1 MSLDRF
7 IEKQE
12 LYYNTALNEIKN
24 GKKVSHW
31 MWYIFP
37 QLKDLGRSYTSKY
50 YGIEDL
56 KEAKAYLENE
66 LLREHLMEITSEL
79 LKLDGNIESILG
91 FPDNLKLNSSMTLFY
106 YASYI
111 ELFKDVVD
119 KFYDGNF
126 DEFTKN
132 IIKK

>member
-1 MSLDRF
+1 MSVDRF
-7 IEKQE
+7 IDKQE
-12 LYYNTALNEIKN
+12 MYYDIALNEIKN

-37 QLKDLGRSYTSKY
+37 QLKELGRSYTSKY

-56 KEAKAYLENE
+56 LEAKEYLQND
-66 LLREHLMEITSEL
+66 LLREHLLEITKEL
-79 LKLDGNIESILG
+79 LKQDKDIESILG

-106 YASYI
+106 LASNQ
-111 ELFKDVVD
+111 ELFKEVID
-119 KFYDGNF
+119 KFYGGNF
-126 DEFTKN
+126 DELTKN

>member
-7 IEKQE
+7 IDKQE
-12 LYYNTALNEIKN
+12 LYYNTALDEIKN

-37 QLKDLGRSYTSKY
+37 QLKDLGHSYNSKY

-56 KEAKAYLENE
+56 KEAKAFLENE
-66 LLREHLMEITSEL
+66 LLREHLIEITSEL

-111 ELFKDVVD
+111 KLFKDVVD

-126 DEFTKN
+126 DELTKN

>member
-7 IEKQE
+7 IDKQE
-12 LYYNTALNEIKN
+12 QYYSTALDEIKN
-24 GKKVSHW
+24 GKKLSHW

-56 KEAKAYLENE
+56 KEAKAFLENDV
-66 LLREHLMEITSEL
+66 LREHLLEITSEL

-106 YASYI
+106 FASNN

-126 DEFTKN
+126 DELTKD